1 MSRVIRPLFSVLFV
15 VFAAT
20 KTDKRGLVTLEILPL
35 SRGRGP
41 IYKMPGRKRKQQDST
56 DDATTTA
63 SKVPDEPAKKPP
75 AKMTVAELKKELQDC
90 GLDTSG
96 KKAELVARLEGAKTG
111 TQKSTDST
119 DSDEPP
125 KPKKQKSEPGI
136 HYKITQ

>member
-1 MSRVIRPLFSVLFV
+1 
-15 VFAAT
+15 
-20 KTDKRGLVTLEILPL
+20 
-35 SRGRGP
+35 
-41 IYKMPGRKRKQQDST
+41 MPGRKRKQQDST
-56 DDATTTA
+56 DDATTAA

-119 DSDEPP
+119 DSGEPP

>member
-20 KTDKRGLVTLEILPL
+20 KTDKSGLVTLEIL
-35 SRGRGP
+35 RGWGP
-41 IYKMPGRKRKQQDST
+41 IYKMPGRKRKQQDSI
-56 DDATTTA
+56 DDATTAA

-119 DSDEPP
+119 DSGEPP

-136 HYKITQ
+136 HYIITQ